1 MEVELF
7 QRSGRGLSL
16 TPAGAALQDSVS
28 KLLGAAAQL
37 KARVTAAQAPGRL
50 RLGVGSALADNWLVR
65 RLPDFAS
72 RHPEVTLELM
82 VVENEAP
89 ERRANLDVR
98 ILWVAASEAR
108 PTSTQR
114 PLFREHVFPVCSPKL
129 LPEGY
134 QPGDP
139 AILKKL
145 PLLHKIV
152 PGVASGAE
160 WSWHTWFDLLG
171 INAEPKEA
179 LRFTSIGPVVSA
191 AIEGAG
197 VGLVRSMVAN
207 DALRDGRLVRV
218 LDPERDL
225 LSAKIHVVRW
235 PARLIGS
242 PHVAAFE
249 SWICSMAHQPEEP
262 FVGVSGSS
270 SFHDRYQN
278 GEPPPSEIAP

>member
-1 MEVELF
+1 MDALIAFESVTRTGGMTAAARELGVTQSAVSHRIRRLEDFMEVELF

-152 PGVASGAE
+152 HGVASGAE
-160 WSWHTWFDLLG
+160 
-171 INAEPKEA
+171 
-179 LRFTSIGPVVSA
+179 
-191 AIEGAG
+191 
-197 VGLVRSMVAN
+197 
-207 DALRDGRLVRV
+207 
-218 LDPERDL
+218 
-225 LSAKIHVVRW
+225 
-235 PARLIGS
+235 
-242 PHVAAFE
+242 
-249 SWICSMAHQPEEP
+249 
-262 FVGVSGSS
+262 
-270 SFHDRYQN
+270 
-278 GEPPPSEIAP
+278 